1 MKLGRVLGSILVLT
15 ILLATISGCEL
26 YEGLYT
32 FRQDQSNI
40 EKIEVCSYDSYDRVI
55 TPIVQLSDYEEEQ
68 LLLKLSEMECFE
80 YFPGDHPRE
89 YGQAVICIY
98 YLNGEIEIIGI
109 TNIGWITP
117 DGKRAMSQYSFD
129 WVEMQELILSL
140 VDEDDLPELR
150 SDLWG

>member
-26 YEGLYT
+26 YEGPYT

-89 YGQAVICIY
+89 YGQAVICIH
-98 YLNGEIEIIGI
+98 YLNGEVEIIGI

-117 DGKRAMSQYSFD
+117 DGKRAMSRYSFD
-129 WVEMQELILSL
+129 WEEMQELILSL